1 MAATLQPDS
10 FVFVLRVWGCRLAAT
25 LLLFSAVLRVRLL
38 YTHCVAGATALWGYP
53 APRIRARFRLFSS
66 VVEHPPCKRR
76 VTSSNLVRGSTT
88 VTDFAALQW
97 KNLIRFP
104 LRSVI
109 YHLCVGDRPIFV
121 PLFYSVAIPT
131 QLTALVACWKL
142 WKLNRQ
148 TFPCSPFLRYNKG

>member
-1 MAATLQPDS
+1 MAATLQLTS
-10 FVFVLRVWGCRLAAT
+10 LVFVLRVWGCGLAAT
-25 LLLFSAVLRVRLL
+25 LLLFSAVLRGL
-38 YTHCVAGATALWGYP
+38 VAIYSLCCGRYGVMGLP
-53 APRIRARFRLFSS
+53 NPMNPRTFRLFSS

-88 VTDFAALQW
+88 VTDFATLQW

-104 LRSVI
+104 LRSVV

-121 PLFYSVAIPT
+121 PPFYSAATPT
-131 QLTALVACWKL
+131 QLTASVAYWKL

-148 TFPCSPFLRYNKG
+148 IFPCSPFLRYNKG